1 MKVKRLL
8 RVLHRKVDFKTIED
22 DDFEDKNKK
31 EVKTKIKQKF
41 KDKDNVLLDGIIID
55 MSHLEPNVDILKR
68 DEDQINKINDQR

>member
-1 MKVKRLL
+1 ML

-22 DDFEDKNKK
+22 DDFENKNKK
-31 EVKTKIKQKF
+31 EAKTKIKQKF

-55 MSHLEPNVDILKR
+55 MSNLEPNADILKR